1 METNRYTLKPRYED
15 ITSTLRTLFLSPV
28 WWTLLLPAL
37 VLTLGVFVGYGVA
50 RLHFLIPIVALL
62 AIPACILLIRQPF
75 NAIVI
80 WLVIGPFFV
89 ITPNTT
95 TRYIYWMTHRAL
107 IPGATIIALV
117 NGAAR
122 KRLRFDLAD
131 FFLSS
136 YLLTHIFS
144 VLCYYPD
151 NPLPELYH
159 VYDWVL
165 VGTARFWL
173 IRMTAPREAQLKRL
187 MVAFIVMS
195 IAQGSVGLMMNFSAT
210 RAILPEYWLTS
221 DRTTGTLRRV
231 AEFSTTLTAAML
243 LVAHYAFYVRKRL
256 AQIVCFVALLI
267 GSVCLVLSFSR
278 GTWLASIIVALLAIV
293 LYRRMSPYILI
304 MAVII
309 VLVLTTN
316 VFADHIAFAAER
328 LNHQSTIDSRLIS
341 NYAHLGMIQA
351 KPLLGW
357 GHGNYNRY
365 HLPFVKPVEGVP
377 FRDVN
382 ISSHNTHLSM
392 AVELGLLGLTL
403 YFMPWLLLLK
413 RSITA
418 YKRLPREGF
427 YSRYLLVVLWLGV
440 VFWFVVTNFMNMR
453 LAPWGNTWVWLPLG
467 LIASV
472 VDASKEFSSNEERKL
487 TE

>member
-1 METNRYTLKPRYED
+1 MEIDKYTPQLRYKDLAS
-15 ITSTLRTLFLSPV
+15 ILRELLLSPIWLV
-28 WWTLLLPAL
+28 LLLSVL

-89 ITPNTT
+89 LTPSTA

-131 FFLSS
+131 FFVLF
-136 YLLTHIFS
+136 YLLINIFS
-144 VLCYYPD
+144 VLYYYPN
-151 NPLPELYH
+151 NPFPELYH
-159 VYDWVL
+159 VYDWMV
-165 VGTARFWL
+165 VGVACFWL
-173 IRMTAPREAQLKRL
+173 IRMTAPREAQLRHL
-187 MVAFIVMS
+187 MIALIVMS
-195 IAQGSVGLMMNFSAT
+195 ILQGTVGLMMNFSAT
-210 RAILPEYWLTS
+210 RAILPEHWITM
-221 DRTTGTLRRV
+221 DRTTGTLGRV

-243 LVAHYAFYVRKRL
+243 LVAHYVFYVRKRL
-256 AQIVCFVALLI
+256 VQILCFIALLI

-309 VLVLTTN
+309 VSVLTTN
-316 VFADHIAFAAER
+316 VFAESVAFAAER

-357 GHGNYNRY
+357 GHGNYTRY

-377 FRDVN
+377 FADVH
-382 ISSHNTHLSM
+382 ISSHNTYLSM

-403 YFMPWLLLLK
+403 YLMPWLLLLK
-413 RSITA
+413 RSSTA
-418 YKRLPREGF
+418 YKQLPQEGF

-440 VFWFVVTNFMNMR
+440 AFWFVVTNFMNMR
-453 LAPWGNTWVWLPLG
+453 LASWGNTWVWLPLG
-467 LIASV
+467 LIASIL
-472 VDASKEFSSNEERKL
+472 DASEKPLGKTGENGK
-487 TE
+487 